1 MRKEYFTE
9 ASHQP
14 LFSMYDTLKKKSI
27 NPSRHHKHHP
37 ELEIGFIAEGNG
49 IYTVDNKSFDFKPG
63 DVFFIR
69 PNESHCIPSIE
80 SDEVIA
86 FVIRINWYYMWN
98 ICADYIDASKIHTM
112 ITSGIP
118 INSYFPKESG
128 LGKKVEEIRE
138 LFRDEN
144 ESTRFEIKRRILN
157 LLIVIADSVA
167 NMPIEENSQKA
178 PAHITEIQN
187 AVNYINDNLAKQIT
201 LDDIAHAAS
210 MSRSY
215 VSSYFKLVTGV
226 SPYEYLLTARVEKA
240 IRLLKKT
247 DLPVTEIAQKC
258 GFGSLSSF
266 NKTFRKSNGVTPREY
281 RLSHGK

>member
-1 MRKEYFTE
+1 MRKEYYTE

-37 ELEIGFIAEGNG
+37 ELEIGFI
-49 IYTVDNKSFDFKPG
+49 VDGAGKYVIDDASYDFKSG
-63 DVFFIR
+63 DVFFVR
-69 PNESHCIPSIE
+69 ANVPHCIPSMK
-80 SDEVIA
+80 SDEVLA

-98 ICADYIDASKIHTM
+98 ICADYIETARIHTM
-112 ITSGIP
+112 ITSAKP
-118 INSYFPKESG
+118 INSYFPKDSAVS
-128 LGKKVEEIRE
+128 KKVEEIRE

-144 ESTRFEIKRRILN
+144 DSTRFEIKRMILD
-157 LLIVIADSVA
+157 LLILISESVA
-167 NMPIEENSQKA
+167 NQIAAESNSRA
-178 PAHITEIQN
+178 PFHLYEIQN
-187 AVNYINDNLAKQIT
+187 AVNYINENLSNTIT

-226 SPYEYLLTARVEKA
+226 SPYEYLLTARVEMA
-240 IRLLKKT
+240 IKLLRKT
-247 DLPVTEIAQKC
+247 ELSITEIAQKC

-266 NKTFRKSNGVTPREY
+266 NKTFRRNLGVTPREY
-281 RLSHGK
+281 RLSQGK